1 MKAIGYFDI
10 RERGG
15 SSASED
21 LLSDYCQ
28 RNGHQL
34 IRIFIDEDVSVSD
47 RPRYIEM
54 VAYLREHGTDSLVI
68 VGDAR
73 DLGDSLEMATSNL
86 LEIDSFGAKVVCCG
100 DVEMS
105 DPFQQ
110 IIRQWGRSGT
120 GASRS
125 DLIREG
131 MMAKAMRG
139 RGLGKPPFGYKVN
152 SEGKLE
158 ERVEEGDA
166 VRLIFHLYTSEDVG
180 LRRIVSRLNEQ
191 AIPTRSGAAWSLVT
205 VRDLL
210 RNRSYIGTYTRFGMR
225 IPGSHQAL
233 VGTKEF
239 NAAQEK
245 MTRDKP
251 DRVPYA
257 RKPFLLSGVTY
268 CSFCGNKMVG
278 VTRRQGW
285 RRKDGSNPVGHYRYY
300 QCQSRTNQGM
310 CRYRTWRSSDL
321 EDIVLGKLKEKLES
335 RSVNFSEADISIQ
348 ADKELEKSLNRLET
362 VFYRT
367 LESVAAGTIAVQ
379 NLRDLQL
386 ELELQRGFLRED
398 ISAKD
403 PVLEVL
409 RSHDPAYILNRWDE
423 LDQPA
428 LTQIIRSL
436 VAKVYVGDHSSE
448 VIVRCLGE
456 PEVVN

>member
-268 CSFCGNKMVG
+268 CSFCGNKMAG